1 MGSALAR
8 WRRDLPTGVARW
20 DGSKQPLTNDCV
32 PMPFPTAASAKLPE
46 MTASTY
52 EASISGDIVERC
64 FWIYIWEATTPD
76 GVILLYVGGDG

>member
-1 MGSALAR
+1 
-8 WRRDLPTGVARW
+8 
-20 DGSKQPLTNDCV
+20 
-32 PMPFPTAASAKLPE
+32 

-52 EASISGDIVERC
+52 EVSISGDIVERC